1 MLRRATLLLCLL
13 PGIALGQTTLAG
25 TVTASVTTQGIAGQA
40 NRAECASTTST
51 ATWNIAATSLTITA
65 GDRWRL
71 STQVQAGNT
80 GCATTP
86 PAGVLDV
93 IATGANQIVPLVPV
107 RTMGTA
113 APVGDCLGAS
123 DVPVWLCA
131 YYLPGGSTV
140 NAQVLQGGT
149 PFSFQLAIPP
159 RPVISGVN
167 AGDAQLSVNVVPG
180 TTTAIET
187 ATRSVTYTVTCTPAA
202 GGTVVTGGPAT
213 SGTIVCAGL
222 TNGVAYTVAATGL
235 SAAGN
240 TGPASDSSSGTPL
253 PFVDF
258 WQVYKGQGGVEQ
270 GGCSTGGAAPL
281 VPLLALLGFL
291 AVRRRRS

>member
-1 MLRRATLLLCLL
+1 MLRRATLLVCLL

-25 TVTASVTTQGIAGQA
+25 TVTATVTTQGTSNQA
-40 NRAECASTTST
+40 NRAECASTTSN

-65 GDRWRL
+65 GDKWRL
-71 STQVQAGNT
+71 ATQVQAGNT

-93 IATGANQIVPLVPV
+93 IATGANQVIPLVSV

-140 NAQVLQGGT
+140 NAQVIQSST

-159 RPVISGVN
+159 KPAISVSP
-167 AGDAQLSVNVVPG
+167 GDAQLSVNVVPG
-180 TTTAIET
+180 TTTALEKAT
-187 ATRSVTYTVTCTPAA
+187 ASVTYTVTCTPAA
-202 GGTVVTGGPAT
+202 GGTAVTGGPGN

-240 TGPASDSSSGTPL
+240 MGPASDSSSGTPL
-253 PFVDF
+253 PFLDF
-258 WQVYKGQGGVEQ
+258 WQVYKGQEGVEQ
-270 GGCSTGGAAPL
+270 GGCSTGGAGAL
-281 VPLLALLGFL
+281 VPALALLGLL